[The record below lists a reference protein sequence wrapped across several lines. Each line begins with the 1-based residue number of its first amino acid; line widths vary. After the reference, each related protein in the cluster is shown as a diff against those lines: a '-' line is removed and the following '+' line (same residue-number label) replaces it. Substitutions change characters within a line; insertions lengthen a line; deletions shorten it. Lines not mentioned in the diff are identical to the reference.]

1 VLPLRDATPP
11 RRTPVI
17 TYAIVALCSAAFVLE
32 LWVLVQ
38 GGPDALDAFITTWGI
53 VPADVASAI
62 RSGDLLSPAVLG
74 LVTGMFL
81 HAGWP
86 HLLGNML
93 FLWIFATRV
102 EDRMGRVLFPLFYL
116 AGGIAAGLTYVLV
129 DPSSTVPAIGAS
141 GAISAVMGA
150 YVVLYPGARIQ
161 SLVFLGFFYQLI
173 AVPSIIVLGFW
184 FALQLIDGFASLG
197 ATTDVGGGV
206 AWFAHI
212 GGFVA
217 GVLLA
222 LPFRLADRTRAR
234 PSRRGPSDR
243 AADVAPPSAPD
254 PTLLPPP
261 APGRG

>member
-1 VLPLRDATPP
+1 MLPLRDATPP

-17 TYAIVALCSAAFVLE
+17 TLGIVGACSAVFVWE

-38 GGPDALDAFITTWGI
+38 GGVEALDAFMTTWGA
-53 VPADVASAI
+53 VPSDVVGGIQA
-62 RSGDLLSPAVLG
+62 GDLLSTGVLG
-74 LVTGMFL
+74 LFTGMFL
-81 HAGWP
+81 HASWV

-93 FLWIFATRV
+93 FLWIFANRV
-102 EDRMGRVLFPLFYL
+102 EDRMGRVVFLLFYVV
-116 AGGIAAGLTYVLV
+116 GGLAAGLTYVLV
-129 DPSSTVPAIGAS
+129 DPPSDVPAVGAS

-150 YVVLYPGARIQ
+150 YIVLYPRARIQ

-197 ATTDVGGGV
+197 AATQVGGGV

-222 LPFRLADRTRAR
+222 VPFRLADLRR
-234 PSRRGPSDR
+234 PAPLAV
-243 AADVAPPSAPD
+243 AAATEPPSPPTPD